1 MSANL
6 SFFKSE
12 TSQRLRAEGRAEG
25 RVEGRA
31 EGEVKMAAE
40 KVLRLLQ
47 AREISVSADAEQRI
61 RSCRD
66 LAILDE
72 WFDRAITATTISEI
86 FA

>member
-25 RVEGRA
+25 GVM
-31 EGEVKMAAE
+31 MAAE

-47 AREISVSADAEQRI
+47 ARNISVSPDAEQRI

-66 LAILDE
+66 LDLLG
-72 WFDRAITATTISEI
+72 DRAITATTISEI
-86 FA
+86 FARKVPE